1 MAPRT
6 PRLEISAAAE
16 GTRRPLCGSRSG
28 PGGAREEPGGPC
40 APRRAR
46 PTPHFAGRGAGPAG
60 VLGRQAGQPLR
71 PPCRPRPPG
80 TLQKLC
86 SHLID

>member
-28 PGGAREEPGGPC
+28 PGGARGALRPATRSADPSLRRPGS
-40 APRRAR
+40 RAR
-46 PTPHFAGRGAGPAG
+46 RG
-60 VLGRQAGQPLR
+60 
-71 PPCRPRPPG
+71 PRPPG
-80 TLQKLC
+80 GTAAQAAALPALLPAPRNPPEAVFT
-86 SHLID
+86 SH